1 MAGVS
6 GADLLEWWSE
16 WPKWSGWGRGRGSTW
31 IGERSSC
38 LLHPRHHDCDSQIH
52 NLVSLQRAP
61 LQPYCPPE
69 THLYQE
75 QLRWRSRHPPHHH
88 RQQNAITAI
97 ITNNT
102 PEHAF
107 DTTFTYSWPKVN
119 VATNGEGC
127 LHLCWLFKRREVQ
140 PKFSNCAASKFT
152 SPPILSQTRIS
163 WAEHTLNWC

>member
-31 IGERSSC
+31 IGECSSC

-52 NLVSLQRAP
+52 NLVSLQRGP

-75 QLRWRSRHPPHHH
+75 QLRWRSRHPPHPHH
-88 RQQNAITAI
+88 HLQQNAITAI
-97 ITNNT
+97 MTNNT
-102 PEHAF
+102 SEHAF
-107 DTTFTYSWPKVN
+107 NPTYTYSWPKVN
-119 VATNGEGC
+119 VATNGEG
-127 LHLCWLFKRREVQ
+127 LPSSLLTFQKERGSAKILQLC
-140 PKFSNCAASKFT
+140 
-152 SPPILSQTRIS
+152 RIKVHKS
-163 WAEHTLNWC
+163 ANFVPN